1 MFRLLIS
8 SIFFLSVLGAAS
20 RPALAED
27 VDLHLVLAVDV
38 SSSIDYREFDQQMR
52 GYVSAFRDP
61 AILEAIKSGK
71 HGKIAVAMMQW
82 ANPEQAEPVTN
93 WMILRDAKDL
103 GGFADRLEYV
113 PRRFPA
119 GGTAIADAIVASL
132 ALFDSAPGNAMRKVI
147 DVSGDGK
154 QSHGA
159 DLGVAKELARRNGVI
174 INGVTILNEVPELDF
189 YYMKNVITGA
199 GSFVEPAPDFKA
211 FPKAIL
217 RKLVREIRGNWY
229 GS

>member
-1 MFRLLIS
+1 MFRLLMS
-8 SIFFLSVLGAAS
+8 SLLSLSVLIGFC
-20 RPALAED
+20 RQVIAEE

-71 HGKIAVAMMQW
+71 NGRIAVAMLQW

-93 WMILRDAKDL
+93 WIVLQSAKDL
-103 GGFADRLEYV
+103 GAFADRLEYV

-132 ALFDSAPGNAMRKVI
+132 AMFNSAPGTALRRVI

-159 DLGVAKELARRNGVI
+159 DLAAAKQLALKRGVT

-189 YYMKNVITGA
+189 YYMKNVIVGA
-199 GSFVEPAPDFKA
+199 GSFVESAPDFKA